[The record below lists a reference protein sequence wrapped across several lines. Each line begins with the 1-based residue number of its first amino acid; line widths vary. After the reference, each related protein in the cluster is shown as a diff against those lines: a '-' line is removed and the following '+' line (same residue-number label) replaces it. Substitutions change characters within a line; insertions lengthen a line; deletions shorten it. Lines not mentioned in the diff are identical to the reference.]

1 MPITIDSEMP
11 SGVGA
16 GTTVSNTLSYSFT
29 NVNGTMLLVA
39 VVAGGNSTINSIAV
53 TYNGVSMTALPI
65 QTGHGGTSAVQ
76 LFYLLN
82 PSTGT
87 NTVSITAS
95 VTGGSGVLD
104 ELISGAISFSG
115 NKIVTPVLQTASSDN
130 SDIPSITAAV
140 TLIGTSS
147 TSILVNAMGCGTSNS
162 AGTDITTL
170 ETESWKK
177 AVDNVSACGNGASG
191 RAPGTGGDVTMEWTI
206 PSDLWVI
213 AIAEIEA
220 EPAAPMIGT
229 GTFIEAVI
237 GGAGG

>member
-1 MPITIDSEMP
+1 MPITVDSEMP

-16 GTTVSNTLSYSFT
+16 SIALSNTLSYSFT
-29 NVNGTMLLVA
+29 NVNGTLLLVS
-39 VVAGGNSTINSIAV
+39 VVAGGGTIINSIAV

-65 QTGHGGTSAVQ
+65 QTGRSGTSAVQ

-82 PSTGT
+82 PTTGT
-87 NTVSITAS
+87 NTVSVTVTATAS
-95 VTGGSGVLD
+95 EILE

-115 NKIVTPVLQTASSDN
+115 NKVVSPILQTASSNN
-130 SDIPSITAAV
+130 SDIPSISAAV

-147 TSILVNAMGCGTSNS
+147 ISILVNAVGCGTSNS

-177 AVDNVSACGNGASG
+177 AVNNSSACGNGASG
-191 RAPGTGGDVTMEWTI
+191 RAPGTGGDVTMEWSI
-206 PSDLWVI
+206 PSDFWVI
-213 AIAEIEA
+213 SIVEIAA
-220 EPAAPMIGT
+220 EPATPMIGT
-229 GTFIEAVI
+229 GTFVEAVI